1 MPNQQAYNDHFWRTV
16 ERVSAQVAMQARTE
30 APAGNKSA
38 STASA
43 GARSRGPH
51 QSQDEAAGP
60 TTRPAVPG
68 GIGQARRVTNGG
80 AGAAA
85 VLSTPDGRD
94 GLSDQWIGAAV
105 SLVEPVAGAVLDAI
119 QEGRLEIGSGGGNQ
133 KKLARAVSA
142 VVTPAIVD
150 AIAERPDDFAFGAP
164 AGASGEDEADGE
176 EDSLELESAARVVA
190 ASVSSI
196 VAEVGRSGA
205 SADEQPAEPETDPE
219 TGQKILPVIAAAL
232 ITGGATLAAPVVHH
246 AIDAWRHPVRR
257 RLRGPRWRRPKSAG
271 APDDAGADDDN
282 VATSVAARIAADV
295 VPAVVGVLSGGKMIL
310 LPWLRGRPAS
320 RRLGDLIRWAAP
332 A

>member
-16 ERVSAQVAMQARTE
+16 ERVSAQIAMQARTE

-38 STASA
+38 GTASA
-43 GARSRGPH
+43 GAQSRGPRRPR
-51 QSQDEAAGP
+51 DVAAGP
-60 TTRPAVPG
+60 TTRPAVSAR
-68 GIGQARRVTNGG
+68 IAQAQRATNGG
-80 AGAAA
+80 SGAAP
-85 VLSTPDGRD
+85 VRGTPGSGDGAGD
-94 GLSDQWIGAAV
+94 HWIGAAV
-105 SLVEPVAGAVLDAI
+105 RLVEPVAGALLDAI
-119 QEGRLEIGSGGGNQ
+119 QEGRLEIAASGGNER
-133 KKLARAVSA
+133 KLARAVSA

-196 VAEVGRSGA
+196 VAEVARGGA
-205 SADEQPAEPETDPE
+205 SANEEPAEPETDPE
-219 TGQKILPVIAAAL
+219 TGQKILPVIAGAL
-232 ITGGATLAAPVVHH
+232 ITAGATLAAPVVNH

-257 RLRGPRWRRPKSAG
+257 RLRGRRWRLKSGG
-271 APDDAGADDDN
+271 APDDAGADDDS
-282 VATSVAARIAADV
+282 VVTSVAARIAADV